1 LKEAENFKLVVNISI
16 VEKDVIIVIG
26 VLGLIENEL
35 QDVVF
40 ATKNTNCGTFNKYL
54 LQL

>member
-1 LKEAENFKLVVNISI
+1 MKEAENFKLVVNISKD
-16 VEKDVIIVIG
+16 EKDVIIVIG

-40 ATKNTNCGTFNKYL
+40 AAKNKNCGIFNKYL